1 MRSRGGRLAIL
12 EQDYTGAF
20 VIILIRRHDDDD
32 KVLIKER
39 AFVYLSP
46 SSAHALLNK
55 SAITTALSVTPAL

>member
-1 MRSRGGRLAIL
+1 MHL
-12 EQDYTGAF
+12 
-20 VIILIRRHDDDD
+20 IILILRHDDGDEGDDDDDDDDD

-55 SAITTALSVTPAL
+55 SAITTALSVAPAL

>member
-1 MRSRGGRLAIL
+1 MHLIISIL
-12 EQDYTGAF
+12 
-20 VIILIRRHDDDD
+20 RHDDGDEGDDDDDDDD

-55 SAITTALSVTPAL
+55 SAITTAFSVTPAL